1 MDSRFL
7 YKDEK
12 ISSFIPIPIS
22 LLDSKLSSTTLLV
35 YGCLLSRGILSQ
47 KNGWYDGNGY
57 VYVRYT
63 APQLAQDLG
72 KGKSTVKASLKEL
85 ETAGLIERR
94 RMGLTM
100 TNIYIKIPYECY
112 DGRNSDLTGQKTD
125 LHKPENSTY
134 SGQKVS
140 PPEVRKPD
148 PSKYNRTNNGTYFK
162 EYIVREGESF

>member
-7 YKDEK
+7 HKDEK

-47 KNGWYDGNGY
+47 KNGWYDRYGH

-63 APQLAQDLG
+63 APQLAEDLG

-100 TNIYIKIPYECY
+100 TNIYIKIPNESSGQIF
-112 DGRNSDLTGQKTD
+112 DRTGLKFD
-125 LHKPENSTY
+125 LHKPENNTDQ
-134 SGQKVS
+134 GQKVIPS
-140 PPEVRKPD
+140 EVRKPD